1 MRRKKISF
9 IAVHVAVFALTL
21 LILPV
26 NPLLAGSKALYG
38 SFATLAG
45 ASSVSWYPQLSY
57 AYDSI
62 ELTVIGPGGFTFSHS
77 FSGSS
82 TPTLHGPLPDGQYTY
97 ELRVAPMVDADTRA
111 AIAAA
116 RESGDSTLLFSSLAR
131 AVPLGPTVQSGSFRI
146 SSGVLVSSD
155 AVEQ

>member
-1 MRRKKISF
+1 MRRNKLSVT
-9 IAVHVAVFALTL
+9 AVRMTIFGLTL
-21 LILPV
+21 LVLPV
-26 NPLLAGSKALYG
+26 NPILAGSKAISG

-45 ASSVSWYPQLSY
+45 ASSVTWYPQLSY

-82 TPTLHGPLPDGQYTY
+82 TPTLHGPLPEGQYTY

-111 AIAAA
+111 ALAAA
-116 RESGDSTLLFSSLAR
+116 RESGGSTLR
-131 AVPLGPTVQSGSFRI
+131 VPLGALLPGPTVQSGSFRI
-146 SSGVLVSSD
+146 SGGVLVSSD